1 MRAVAFFIFTVVY
14 FAAQV
19 TAARANIASKTY
31 VDSIV
36 RVITQQQADWNQ
48 QDASA
53 PDYIK
58 NKPAIVAPD
67 AVEYVANK
75 TTQIGADST
84 DTQYPT
90 ARAVNTALS
99 AKADTDDIRFDTI
112 PTARPAGTPPTGRV
126 YVWFD

>member
-1 MRAVAFFIFTVVY
+1 MRAVAFFVFTVVCL
-14 FAAQV
+14 AAQV
-19 TAARANIASKTY
+19 TAARADIASKTY

-36 RVITQQQADWNQ
+36 GAITQQQADWNQ
-48 QDASA
+48 QDTSA

-75 TTQIGADST
+75 TVQISDDST
-84 DTQYPT
+84 DNQYPT

-112 PTARPAGTPPTGRV
+112 PTARPAGMPPAGRV
-126 YVWFD
+126 YIWFD